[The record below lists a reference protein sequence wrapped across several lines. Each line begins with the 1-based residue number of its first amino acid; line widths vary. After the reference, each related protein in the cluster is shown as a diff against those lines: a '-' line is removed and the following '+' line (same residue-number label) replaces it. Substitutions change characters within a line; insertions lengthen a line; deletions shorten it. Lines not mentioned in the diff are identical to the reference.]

1 MFVKA
6 SLALL
11 AAALCAPSDA
21 FLAPTKAPRFAGAGR
36 TMVMSGKAALDTL
49 PRVIL
54 TDDATGHS
62 ATVHLHGGC
71 VTSYK
76 APHEVRT

>member
-1 MFVKA
+1 MMLKA
-6 SLALL
+6 SLVVLV
-11 AAALCAPSDA
+11 AALSGADA
-21 FLAPTKAPRFAGAGR
+21 FFIPAPVRSSAPRAGR
-36 TMVMSGKAALDTL
+36 ALAMSGKAALDTL
-49 PRVIL
+49 PRVVL

-76 APHEVRT
+76 APHEVS